1 MKATLEFDLPAES
14 EDHEVAVN
22 ALKWRSVVWEMSQ
35 FLRSQIKHGNLSE
48 SDIEYAEKVRTK
60 LFDLMEEEGLGEL

>member
-1 MKATLEFDLPAES
+1 MKATLEFDLPAEY

-22 ALKWRSVVWEMSQ
+22 AMKWRSVVWEMSQ

>member
-14 EDHEVAVN
+14 EEHEVAVN
-22 ALKWRSVVWEMSQ
+22 AMKLRSAVWEMSQ

-48 SDIEYAEKVRTK
+48 SDIEYAEKVRNK
-60 LFDLMEEEGLGEL
+60 LLELLEDEGLGL

>member
-14 EDHEVAVN
+14 EEHEVAVN
-22 ALKWRSVVWEMSQ
+22 AMKWRSAVWEMSQ

-48 SDIEYAEKVRTK
+48 SDIEYAEKVRNK
-60 LFDLMEEEGLGEL
+60 LLELLEDEGLGL